1 MYSEKRI
8 IKNTDVNIKRN
19 LRSSS
24 IFTIAQEV
32 AMIHSTQ
39 IGMDTDQTFDKG
51 ILWVVARQCA
61 QIVRLPKYQEV
72 VTVETW
78 LGNPMHMFFPR
89 YTRFKD
95 SDGSSLIEINAIWT
109 LIDAKD
115 RTTIN
120 IEDTEMTLVPETQYG
135 EFPRPKAIKKIPIE
149 KSVEHTVPY
158 SYTDMNGHFTNAK
171 YLDIAEDML
180 PEIASSQIPKSIKV
194 EYANEVL
201 FGEDFTLS
209 YGHQDNLH
217 YFSGDSDGK
226 HKFALQLEY

>member
-8 IKNTDVNIKRN
+8 IKNTDVNINRN

-32 AMIHSTQ
+32 AMIHSTK

-51 ILWVVARQCA
+51 ILWVVARQAA
-61 QIVRLPKYQEV
+61 QIYKIPQYEHT

-95 SDGSSLIEINAIWT
+95 AAGNTLIEINAIWT
-109 LIDAKD
+109 LIDAKN

-120 IEDTEMTLVPETQYG
+120 IEDTEMTLVPEVQYG
-135 EFPRPKAIKKIPIE
+135 EFPRPKPIRKIPIE
-149 KSVEHTVPY
+149 KSIEHTVLY
-158 SYTDMNGHFTNAK
+158 SYTDMNGHFTNAR
-171 YLDIAEDML
+171 YLDITENMI
-180 PEIASSQIPKSIKV
+180 PEIASTQIPKSIKV
-194 EYANEVL
+194 EYASEVP
-201 FGEDFTLS
+201 FGEKFTLS
-209 YGHQDNLH
+209 YGHTDNLH
-217 YFSGDSDGK
+217 YFSGDTEDR
-226 HKFALQLEY
+226 HKFAVQIEY